1 MNLDKTDEAI
11 LKNLM
16 VDARLSAR
24 QLALKLGMSTVTVLS
39 RIKKLEKEKI
49 IKGYSATIDHEKLGY
64 NLTAIIEII
73 GKKDKIVDI
82 EKEIAKIE
90 NVCGVYD
97 ITGNTDTLII
107 AKFKERNELSEFVKG
122 LSLIPNVE
130 NTITHVVLNT
140 AKEDFRLS

>member
-1 MNLDKTDEAI
+1 MKLDRIDELI

-24 QLALKLGMSTVTVLS
+24 QLGIKLGISTVTILS
-39 RIKKLEKEKI
+39 RIKKLEQEKI
-49 IKGYSATIDHEKLGY
+49 IKGYSALIDHEKLGY

-73 GKKDKIVDI
+73 AKKNKIIDI
-82 EKEIAKIE
+82 EAELSKIE

-107 AKFKERNELSEFVKG
+107 AKFKSRSELSEFVKG
-122 LSLIPNVE
+122 LSSISNVE
-130 NTITHVVLNT
+130 NTVTHVVLNT
-140 AKEDFRLS
+140 AKEDFRLT

>member
-1 MNLDKTDEAI
+1 MNLDKTDEVI

-24 QLALKLGMSTVTVLS
+24 QLALKLGLSTVTVLS

-49 IKGYSATIDHEKLGY
+49 IKGYTAIIDHEKLGY
-64 NLTAIIEII
+64 NLTAVIEII
-73 GKKDKIVDI
+73 GKKDKIVEI
-82 EKEIAKIE
+82 EKEVAKIE

-97 ITGNTDTLII
+97 ITGNTDTIII

>member
-1 MNLDKTDEAI
+1 MNLDKTDEKI

-16 VDARLSAR
+16 VDARSSAR
-24 QLALKLGMSTVTVLS
+24 QLALKLGLSTVTVLS

-49 IKGYSATIDHEKLGY
+49 IKGYTALIDHEKLGY

-73 GKKDKIVDI
+73 AKKDKIINI
-82 EKEIAKIE
+82 EAELSKIE

-97 ITGNTDTLII
+97 ITGNTDTLVI
-107 AKFKERNELSEFVKG
+107 AKFKSRNELSEFVKG
-122 LSLIPNVE
+122 LASIQNIE

-140 AKEDFRLS
+140 AKEDFRLT